1 MRKFFQEFRK
11 FISRGNVVD
20 LAVGVIIGSAFT
32 AIVTALSNNILK
44 PIINWVLSLV
54 LGSNSLDN
62 VYTYLKKVE
71 MIDATTGATTIDLAN
86 SIYIDWGS
94 FINAIINF
102 LLIAIVV
109 FVIVKLINKAKEMT
123 DINEIMTTKVQEK
136 LDKDEELTAAEAKW
150 LARYAKRHPDK
161 APKKAEVVEPAP
173 VKEPEP
179 SSTDKL
185 LMEILAQLKENNQQ
199 G

>member
-44 PIINWVLSLV
+44 PVINWVLSLV

-71 MIDATTGATTIDLAN
+71 MIDAVTGATTIDLAN

-123 DINEIMTTKVQEK
+123 DINEIMTDINEIMTTKVQEK

-173 VKEPEP
+173 VKDTYSPVVP
-179 SSTDKL
+179 GL
-185 LMEILAQLKENNQQ
+185 
-199 G
+199 